1 MSLSNPE
8 FSQSKQLPPV
18 DIKNN
23 HGHGRG
29 SFAALTLAAIG
40 VVFGDIGTSPLY
52 ALKACF
58 DPTNGIPLTH
68 DSIFGV
74 ISMVFWAFV
83 FVVSLK
89 YVLFVMRANN
99 HGEGGILALM
109 ALALRTTK
117 VGTKRAMTLTIVG
130 VLGACLFYG
139 DAVITPA
146 ISVLSALEGLQVISD
161 GLATY
166 ILPLTVAI
174 LIALFIFEKKGTA
187 IVGGLFGP
195 IMIVWF
201 SVIGLMG
208 VYQIIN
214 APEILAAFN
223 PLYAFN
229 FMRQDPAIAFTVTGS
244 IFLVLTGAEALY
256 ADMGHF
262 GIKPVQF
269 SW

>member
-8 FSQSKQLPPV
+8 YSQSKQLPPV
-18 DIKNN
+18 DIENT
-23 HGHGRG
+23 HGHSKGG
-29 SFAALTLAAIG
+29 TAALILAAIG

-58 DPTNGIPLTH
+58 DPANGIPLNH

-109 ALALRTTK
+109 ALAIRTTK

-146 ISVLSALEGLQVISD
+146 ISVLSALEGMQVISD
-161 GLATY
+161 GLTPY
-166 ILPLTVAI
+166 I
-174 LIALFIFEKKGTA
+174 
-187 IVGGLFGP
+187 
-195 IMIVWF
+195 
-201 SVIGLMG
+201 
-208 VYQIIN
+208 
-214 APEILAAFN
+214 
-223 PLYAFN
+223 
-229 FMRQDPAIAFTVTGS
+229 
-244 IFLVLTGAEALY
+244 
-256 ADMGHF
+256 
-262 GIKPVQF
+262 
-269 SW
+269 